1 MTEPTKVTTLSLA
14 VYCVVGAGDGRGKE
28 RRRLAPGCT
37 KAFAPS
43 ATSTLHTIQTQ
54 QTHHSNNVRNIKQLF
69 MADENEIY
77 RGSTDDP
84 ISQEVPIN
92 KLTKQEQIQIVIY
105 RLALLSS
112 ALFLCIQAVLG
123 NSSFFEGSGINVKS
137 IMTVSDQ
144 SKSLLPIA
152 TGASLTFC
160 PLPNDTIEFLM
171 RSLGILTAVSG
182 VVATNAV
189 IDSSVLPSQTPWILT
204 LATIAIISTR
214 EIYYYGIE
222 YKQECILILASLPF
236 MLGSYGNNADNDSV
250 VPVPILACALGLS
263 VLTVTKILEPM
274 EEDLIRSNSEFLS
287 K

>member
-1 MTEPTKVTTLSLA
+1 MTSTYLALLTLL
-14 VYCVVGAGDGRGKE
+14 
-28 RRRLAPGCT
+28 LIIQCT
-37 KAFAPS
+37 EAFAPS
-43 ATSTLHTIQTQ
+43 ATSTLHTTQTQ
-54 QTHHSNNVRNIKQLF
+54 QPHQSNNVRNIKELF
-69 MADENEIY
+69 MADENETHRDSI
-77 RGSTDDP
+77 TKDP
-84 ISQEVPIN
+84 ISQEIPIIS
-92 KLTKQEQIQIVIY
+92 KLTKQEQIRIVIY

-123 NSSFFEGSGINVKS
+123 NAPFLEGSGINVKS

-182 VVATNAV
+182 VIATNAV
-189 IDSSVLPSQTPWILT
+189 MDSSVFPSQTPWILT
-204 LATIAIISTR
+204 LATIAIISIR

-236 MLGSYGNNADNDSV
+236 MLDSYGNDADNDSV
-250 VPVPILACALGLS
+250 VPVSLLACALGLS
-263 VLTVTKILEPM
+263 VLSVTKILEPM